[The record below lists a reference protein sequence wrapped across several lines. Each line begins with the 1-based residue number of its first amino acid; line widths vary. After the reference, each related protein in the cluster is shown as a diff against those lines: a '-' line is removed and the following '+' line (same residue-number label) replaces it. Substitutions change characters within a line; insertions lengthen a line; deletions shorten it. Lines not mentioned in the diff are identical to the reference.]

1 MLAALGVLAGCPAVK
16 PPADPVDAGT
26 DPRVVTECN
35 AASSEVPMRL
45 LTRAEYDNTLRD
57 VLGDTSQPARDFPRE
72 PLAEGWDNDGNLNKV
87 TDESVTRYLEAA
99 EAVSTAAVATRSSQ
113 LYQCATKDSACG
125 ASFVITVGRRL
136 FRRTLTQEEV
146 SSLVTFFN
154 RTLASNDFDT
164 AMTWTLQVMLQSP
177 QFLYRFEEGQP
188 PKSTDWRTPLLGP
201 ELATRLSYLIWAS
214 APDDELLTVAEAGML
229 ADPDVLQAQAK
240 RMLADPKAIDGKGRF
255 FNLWLRLDDISGL
268 EKSAAA
274 YPQFSP
280 ALAQA
285 WRSSIGLFI
294 EDVLAHDGTLPA
306 LLTSNA
312 LFVNDTMSM
321 YAPSSSGAMF
331 TKVMMPIE
339 QRSGLL
345 TQPGFLARLGAPD
358 QSSPIRRGVFV
369 LDKLLCQTPPPP
381 PPSVNTTP
389 PAPNTGTTTRERF
402 AQHTKETSCK
412 GCHGFI
418 DPIGFGFEHFDGIG
432 AFRETDNGKAVDA
445 TGSIVYAS
453 EAALPGPFDGA
464 TQLMAKLA
472 KSTQVHDCVSKEWLR
487 FAMGRGL
494 GDGDAC
500 SVQQVQTQFVKAGGN
515 FDALLLSI
523 VGSDSF
529 RTRPVETQP

>member
-1 MLAALGVLAGCPAVK
+1 MAALGLLAGCPNVQS
-16 PPADPVDAGT
+16 PSDTVVDSGT
-26 DPRVVTECN
+26 PRLVTQCN
-35 AASSEVPMRL
+35 ALSSEVPMRL

-57 VLGDTSQPARDFPRE
+57 VLGDTSHPARDFPRE
-72 PLAEGWDNDGNLNKV
+72 PLAEGWDNDGNLNQV

-99 EAVSTAAVATRSSQ
+99 EAVSTSAVSTRSDR
-113 LYQCATKDSACG
+113 LYQCKTKDAACG
-125 ASFVITVGRRL
+125 AGFVATIGRRL
-136 FRRTLTQEEV
+136 FRRSLTQQEV
-146 SSLVTFFN
+146 STLGAFFTTTVT
-154 RTLASNDFDT
+154 ANDFDT
-164 AMTWTLQVMLQSP
+164 AVAWTLQVMLQSP
-177 QFLYRFEEGQP
+177 QFLYRFEEGAT
-188 PKSTDWRTPLLGP
+188 PKPGDWRTPLQGV

-214 APDDELLTVAEAGML
+214 APDDALLDAAEKGSL
-229 ADPDVLQAQAK
+229 ADPDALQAQAK
-240 RMLADPKAIDGKGRF
+240 RLLADPKALDGKARF
-255 FNLWLRLDDISGL
+255 FNLWLRLDDIAGL
-268 EKSAAA
+268 EKSTATYAA
-274 YPQFSP
+274 FTP

-285 WRSSIGLFI
+285 WRTSIDLFI
-294 EDVLAHDGTLPA
+294 SDVLTNQGTLPS

-321 YAPSSSGAMF
+321 YAMSSTGPAF
-331 TKVMMPIE
+331 TKVMMPVE

-369 LDKLLCQTPPPP
+369 LDKLMCQSPPPP

-389 PAPNTGTTTRERF
+389 PKPIGGKTTRERF
-402 AQHTKETSCK
+402 AQHTQDPSCK

-418 DPIGFGFEHFDGIG
+418 DPIGFGFEHYDGIG
-432 AFRETDNGKAVDA
+432 AYRDFDNGQPVDA

-453 EAALPGPFDGA
+453 DTSLPGPFDGA

-472 KSTQVHDCVSKEWLR
+472 LSKQVHDCVSKEWLR

-500 SVQQVQTQFVKAGGN
+500 SLQQVQSAFASSGGS
-515 FDALLLSI
+515 FDQLLLSV

-529 RTRPVETQP
+529 RTRPVEAQP